1 MFPFLEQYNIYI
13 PYNHTYSIACFI
25 YRTKLSAK
33 YGESV
38 INHTSG
44 IPAHLLGKHIKKIY
58 KAIGYKII
66 YIKIA

>member
-1 MFPFLEQYNIYI
+1 MHWYY
-13 PYNHTYSIACFI
+13 HAYSTVCFI

-44 IPAHLLGKHIKKIY
+44 IPAHLLGKYIKKD
-58 KAIGYKII
+58 
-66 YIKIA
+66 IKIYDTN